1 MSKLAEEIKDAL
13 TEAEGRRVVARFK
26 IGIQPDDKY
35 RTAAKEADLALID
48 EKLSGV
54 RDIIKSMADTELEY
68 QEQIL
73 SGNIS
78 KSLLASITEYPAI
91 KLYESL
97 KVD

>member
-1 MSKLAEEIKDAL
+1 MSKKAEEIYNGLQKSSFD
-13 TEAEGRRVVARFK
+13 RRRDTLVSGKPLPPGAARK
-26 IGIQPDDKY
+26 Q
-35 RTAAKEADLALID
+35 DLDLID